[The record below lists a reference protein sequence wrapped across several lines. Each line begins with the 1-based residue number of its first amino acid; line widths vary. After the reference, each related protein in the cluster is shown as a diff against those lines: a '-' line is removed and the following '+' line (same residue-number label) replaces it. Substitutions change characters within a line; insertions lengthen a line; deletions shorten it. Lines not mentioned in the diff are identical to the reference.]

1 MPSTECG
8 VRSAECGVEGRT
20 SAPHSALRTPHL
32 LAGAMMLALVPP
44 PARAQQPDST
54 LKDTAALAPVVVTG
68 VRLPAAP
75 EMARGLTGQ
84 SATLSV
90 ADLDA
95 RGVST
100 LAHALE
106 MLPGVTV
113 ADELGTPAQLDVT
126 LRGFQV
132 SPTIGL
138 PQGITVYV
146 DGVRVNEPDANEVN
160 FDLLP
165 LEDVER
171 VEVSYGPSVL
181 LGRNSLGAAVNLVTR
196 RGTAPGAR
204 EVEVSGG
211 SYGRYEAKLNAA
223 DRLGRWDYY
232 VGVRYEHT
240 DGWRQA
246 TTSRL
251 ATAFA
256 KLGVLAAAQS
266 RAHRRRRAPAR
277 RPHGRPGARA
287 ALVCRARRPV
297 LAHRRRALRCVPRRT
312 RLAHRFGARQRERLR
327 RIRGRELG
335 CGAGVR
341 RHRRGAVRLCPSA
354 VRRPARSHAERA
366 QRVPPAEPPGR
377 AVVDRR
383 RGARGVRLLERR
395 LPYPGAGGDRVQRSH
410 RRVPAAVRVG
420 SRSRPAPRGR
430 DHL

>member
-1 MPSTECG
+1 MPSIERGTRKSERGTVGRCSVPRSGFRVPRWSVG
-8 VRSAECGVEGRT
+8 V
-20 SAPHSALRTPHL
+20 LL
-32 LAGAMMLALVPP
+32 LALLPP

-84 SATLSV
+84 SATLSA

-100 LAHALE
+100 LADALE

-171 VEVSYGPSVL
+171 GELSYGPSVL
-181 LGRNSLGAAVNLVTR
+181 LGRNSLGAAVNLGTR
-196 RGTAPGAR
+196 RGRAPANR
-204 EVEVSGG
+204 EIELSGG
-211 SYGRYEAKLNAA
+211 SYERYEVKANAG
-223 DRLGRWDYY
+223 DRLGPWDYY
-232 VGVRYEHT
+232 LGVRYEHE

-246 TTSRL
+246 TTSRI
-251 ATAFA
+251 AT
-256 KLGVLAAAQS
+256 L
-266 RAHRRRRAPAR
+266 
-277 RPHGRPGARA
+277 
-287 ALVCRARRPV
+287 
-297 LAHRRRALRCVPRRT
+297 
-312 RLAHRFGARQRERLR
+312 FGKV
-327 RIRGRELG
+327 G
-335 CGAGVR
+335 
-341 RHRRGAVRLCPSA
+341 
-354 VRRPARSHAERA
+354 
-366 QRVPPAEPPGR
+366 
-377 AVVDRR
+377 
-383 RGARGVRLLERR
+383 LL
-395 LPYPGAGGDRVQRSH
+395 AGGWDVTLSYSGASNRIHQ
-410 RRVPAAVRVG
+410 AG
-420 SRSRPAPRGR
+420 
-430 DHL
+430 